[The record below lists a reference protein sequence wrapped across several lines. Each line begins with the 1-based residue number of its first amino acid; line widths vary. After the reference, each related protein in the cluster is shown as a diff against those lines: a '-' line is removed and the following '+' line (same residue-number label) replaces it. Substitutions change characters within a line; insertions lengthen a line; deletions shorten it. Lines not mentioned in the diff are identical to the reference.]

1 MGVPFL
7 YLYVIASRLGEEAA
21 ILEGI
26 LLERFETLLSPI
38 LGLRLVLGE
47 FLQQGLGRLPGEL
60 RSGWV
65 FQQLLQQVRRS
76 CFEAAY
82 SRTPGASPPAPAGP
96 SAPPP

>member
-38 LGLRLVLGE
+38 LGYASFWGSFSNRAWAASLGN
-47 FLQQGLGRLPGEL
+47 
-60 RSGWV
+60 SGV
-65 FQQLLQQVRRS
+65 GGFSSS
-76 CFEAAY
+76 CFNRSWAFLL
-82 SRTPGASPPAPAGP
+82 
-96 SAPPP
+96 

>member
-1 MGVPFL
+1 MPFL

-47 FLQQGLGRLPGEL
+47 FLQQGLGEGSPNNPQANNGN
-60 RSGWV
+60 V
-65 FQQLLQQVRRS
+65 HVRFPFR
-76 CFEAAY
+76 
-82 SRTPGASPPAPAGP
+82 
-96 SAPPP
+96 

>member
-47 FLQQGLGRLPGEL
+47 FL
-60 RSGWV
+60 
-65 FQQLLQQVRRS
+65 
-76 CFEAAY
+76 
-82 SRTPGASPPAPAGP
+82 
-96 SAPPP
+96 

>member
-7 YLYVIASRLGEEAA
+7 YLYAIASRLGEEAA

-38 LGLRLVLGE
+38 LGLHLVLGE

-60 RSGWV
+60 RSG
-65 FQQLLQQVRRS
+65 
-76 CFEAAY
+76 
-82 SRTPGASPPAPAGP
+82 
-96 SAPPP
+96 